1 MAALATQLLVDA
13 GTKPTYVNSS
23 ASDTVEVGNGVN
35 TFVHYKNTGGSAA
48 VITVVVPGN
57 TTYGSP
63 NPDPAIT
70 VAATTGEGWIPIRRA
85 YQDDA
90 VAGVGRATITA
101 TNSGATL
108 QVAVIQ
114 VG

>member
-1 MAALATQLLVDA
+1 MAALTTQLLVDA

-23 ASDTVEVGNGVN
+23 ASDTAEVGNGVN
-35 TFVHYKNTGGSAA
+35 TFLHYKNTGGSIA

-57 TTYGSP
+57 TSYGQA
-63 NPDPAIT
+63 NPDPAIS
-70 VAATTGEGWIPIRRA
+70 VAATTGEGWIPLRKI
-85 YQDDA
+85 YDA
-90 VAGVGRATITA
+90 GDGSGRATITA